1 MQIPTNLNDFEFI
14 LAWEELKIHRAK
26 MHQGLA
32 GEASL
37 LEYFSA
43 IGPQKAV
50 SHIRDQIV
58 WENEM
63 LQKYGDQVKK
73 LYS

>member
-1 MQIPTNLNDFEFI
+1 MIPSNLNDFEFI
-14 LAWEELKIHRAK
+14 LAWEELKVHRAK
-26 MHQGLA
+26 MSQGVK
-32 GEASL
+32 GEAGL

-43 IGPQKAV
+43 IGPQKA
-50 SHIRDQIV
+50 ITAIQDQIA

-63 LQKYGDQVKK
+63 LQKYGDEVKK